1 MHFGI
6 IIQAFYF
13 NQIGISAYLPCLDMY
28 AVVCILFVL
37 HEKIVQF
44 EISMS
49 IYILLL
55 IDTKLQYHSC
65 LKKNVFLL
73 DSK

>member
-13 NQIGISAYLPCLDMY
+13 YQTGISAYLPFLPMY
-28 AVVCILFVL
+28 VVVCIFYAQ
-37 HEKIVQF
+37 HEKIIQF
-44 EISMS
+44 EISISMS

-55 IDTKLQYHSC
+55 IDTINNTIL
-65 LKKNVFLL
+65 V
-73 DSK
+73 

>member
-1 MHFGI
+1 MHFRI

-13 NQIGISAYLPCLDMY
+13 NQIGISAYLPCLHMY
-28 AVVCILFVL
+28 AVVCILYVL
-37 HEKIVQF
+37 HEKIIQF

-49 IYILLL
+49 IYISLL
-55 IDTKLQYHSC
+55 IDAKLQYHSS
-65 LKKNVFLL
+65 LNKNIFLL

>member
-13 NQIGISAYLPCLDMY
+13 NQIGISAYLPCLPMY
-28 AVVCILFVL
+28 AVVFILYVL
-37 HEKIVQF
+37 HEKIIQF

-49 IYILLL
+49 IYISLL
-55 IDTKLQYHSC
+55 IDAKLQYHSS
-65 LKKNVFLL
+65 LNKNVFC
-73 DSK
+73 

>member
-13 NQIGISAYLPCLDMY
+13 YQTGISAYLPFLPTYVCSSMY
-28 AVVCILFVL
+28 NVYTI
-37 HEKIVQF
+37 HEKIIQF

-55 IDTKLQYHSC
+55 IDTINSTIL
-65 LKKNVFLL
+65 VWRRIFFAR
-73 DSK
+73 